1 MDDNILKPIDV
12 MEINELI
19 AVLTIRKDEFNE
31 DYREKVLV
39 ELNNRGVKL
48 KDVLKVAEFKMNFDE
63 FEKIDVSAAHE
74 KLSLIKD
81 PLDVL
86 YFRIIWRKYYLFKR
100 TAQIL

>member
-39 ELNNRGVKL
+39 ELNNR
-48 KDVLKVAEFKMNFDE
+48 VLNSRC
-63 FEKIDVSAAHE
+63 FESC
-74 KLSLIKD
+74 
-81 PLDVL
+81 
-86 YFRIIWRKYYLFKR
+86 RI
-100 TAQIL
+100 